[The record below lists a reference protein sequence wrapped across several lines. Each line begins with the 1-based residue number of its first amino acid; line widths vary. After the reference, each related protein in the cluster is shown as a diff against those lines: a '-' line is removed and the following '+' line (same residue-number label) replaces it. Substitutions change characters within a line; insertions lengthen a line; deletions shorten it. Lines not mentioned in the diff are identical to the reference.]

1 MKDLQALNLSMTLK
15 RGSTIRSNKSD
26 GSGNLDQL
34 SNEFTIG
41 AADNE
46 RQATEELED
55 AVSKQFMD
63 QADKKLKLQNQ
74 INNSNILEDD
84 EESYVNDVEEFFEGL
99 NNDTNENGTKPNDQ
113 SNFKSRTTN
122 VFALKQSAYNDVRI
136 SGTSRANKIFSSID
150 RNQ

>member
-46 RQATEELED
+46 R
-55 AVSKQFMD
+55 
-63 QADKKLKLQNQ
+63 
-74 INNSNILEDD
+74 
-84 EESYVNDVEEFFEGL
+84 
-99 NNDTNENGTKPNDQ
+99 
-113 SNFKSRTTN
+113 
-122 VFALKQSAYNDVRI
+122 
-136 SGTSRANKIFSSID
+136 
-150 RNQ
+150 